1 MDDKKSISV
10 IVPVY
15 NAERYLTETVECILN
30 QTYKN
35 FELLLIDDG
44 SSDSSPSLCDSF
56 ASKDSRVRVFHNE
69 NMGPA
74 GARNFGLKQAEGDFI
89 AFVDSDDL
97 IDRDYLEQLIKTF
110 NNQEVDLS
118 LCGFDR
124 FYNDDLANQKLY
136 LLGTEDTQLL
146 ESSKDVALLFTV
158 PKTSLSG
165 VSIWAKLYRR
175 SIIEEHNIEF
185 PMEITYE
192 EDCCF
197 NLIYYRHIR
206 KAVTIKKNL
215 YHYRQVANSLSKAY
229 KESTYRDLVNGY
241 NERVKF
247 FHELGMQEYIKKL
260 DDILLIVTF
269 NNMKK
274 IATSPMS
281 FFERRKAYK
290 AVLDYEETKKVIGKA
305 GLSKVRMTRYL
316 TIASRYR
323 MITVISIILFLWKL
337 RGGDR
342 V

>member
-15 NAERYLTETVECILN
+15 NAEKYLAETVKCILN

-35 FELLLIDDG
+35 YELLLIDDG
-44 SSDSSPSLCDSF
+44 SSDSSPSLCDGF
-56 ASKDSRVRVFHNE
+56 ANEDNRVRVFHNE

-74 GARNFGLKQAEGDFI
+74 GARNFGLTHAAGEFI

-97 IDRDYLEQLIKTF
+97 IETDYLEQLLQSF
-110 NNQEVDLS
+110 ENPEVDLA

-124 FYNDDLANQKLY
+124 FYNDDPTKQQLY
-136 LLGTEDTQLL
+136 LLGTQDVQLL
-146 ESSKDVALLFTV
+146 ESVKDVALLFTV

-175 SIIEEHNIEF
+175 SIIIEHGIEF
-185 PMEITYE
+185 PMGITYE

-197 NLIYYRHIR
+197 NLLYYRHIR

-215 YHYRQVANSLSKAY
+215 YHYRQVSNSLSKAY
-229 KESTYRDLVNGY
+229 KKSLYRDLLNGY
-241 NERVKF
+241 RERVSF
-247 FHELGMQEYIKKL
+247 FQELDMEEYIKKL
-260 DDILLIVTF
+260 DAILLIVTF

-274 IATSPMS
+274 IATSSMS
-281 FFERRKAYK
+281 FLEKRKAYK
-290 AVLDYEETKKVIGKA
+290 DMLDYEETKRVINEA

-316 TIASRYR
+316 TIACRYR
-323 MITVISIILFLWKL
+323 MITVVSMILFLWKL

-342 V
+342 I

>member
-1 MDDKKSISV
+1 MDKKSISV

-15 NAERYLTETVECILN
+15 NAEKYLAETVACILS

-44 SSDSSPSLCDSF
+44 SCDGSPLLCDEF
-56 ASKDSRVRVFHNE
+56 ARSDERVKVFHNE

-74 GARNFGLKQAEGDFI
+74 GARNFGLKQSSGEYI

-97 IDRDYLEQLIKTF
+97 IENDYLEQLIEPF
-110 NNQEVDLS
+110 RNPEVDLS

-124 FYNDDLANQKLY
+124 FYNDDPANQRLY

-146 ESSKDVALLFTV
+146 ESVKDVALLFTA

-165 VSIWAKLYRR
+165 VSIWAKIYRR
-175 SIIEEHNIEF
+175 SIIAENNIEF
-185 PMEITYE
+185 PTGITYE

-197 NLIYYRHIR
+197 NLIYYRQIR
-206 KAVTIKKNL
+206 KAATIQKNL

-247 FHELGMQEYIKKL
+247 FHELGMEEYIKKL

-290 AVLDYEETKKVIGKA
+290 AVLDYEEAKKVIANA
-305 GLSKVRMTRYL
+305 GRSKVRMTRYL

-323 MITVISIILFLWKL
+323 MITVISMILFLWKL